1 MLNVKTTWFGE
12 INIDGKRVIQFPE
25 GLLGFSEQKN
35 YVILE
40 HKPGSPLLWLQS
52 TTAPYLAFVITDPF
66 PVKKDYLKDL
76 QDVEKRIFKGMEDGR
91 VIVLVIVT
99 IKQDNINPVTMNL
112 MGPLVIDA
120 KTQIGRQVILEKSG
134 YSHRHPLIFSH

>member
-1 MLNVKTTWFGE
+1 MLNIKTTRFGE
-12 INIDGKRVIQFPE
+12 INIDGKRVIQFPD
-25 GLLGFSEQKN
+25 GLLGFPEQKD
-35 YVILE
+35 YILLE
-40 HKPGSPLLWLQS
+40 HKPGSPLFWLQS
-52 TTAPYLAFVITDPF
+52 TTAPYLAFVTINPL

-76 QDVEKRIFKGMEDGR
+76 QDVEKRIFKGAEDGR

-99 IKQDNINPVTMNL
+99 IKQDDVSPVTMNL

-134 YSHRHPLIFSH
+134 YSHRHPLIF